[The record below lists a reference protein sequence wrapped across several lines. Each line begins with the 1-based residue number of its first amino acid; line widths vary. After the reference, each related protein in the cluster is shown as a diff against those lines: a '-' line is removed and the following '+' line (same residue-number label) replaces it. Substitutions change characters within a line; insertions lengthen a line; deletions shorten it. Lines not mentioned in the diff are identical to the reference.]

1 MFLLDSLQIRWLKN
15 LMMTYSVMMTQSWD
29 YIDSDIAKIFIS
41 EIDRNIYTLTILVL
55 TTILI
60 LELLL
65 MLDLWLGIIDLN
77 NTNNMN
83 ENRWRINACNIA
95 SSKSVELVYVLRS
108 KNKCIIIFDWGKL
121 AAAFYSLNLI
131 IKLGWCQ

>member
-1 MFLLDSLQIRWLKN
+1 
-15 LMMTYSVMMTQSWD
+15 MTYSVMMTQSWD

-83 ENRWRINACNIA
+83 ENR
-95 SSKSVELVYVLRS
+95 
-108 KNKCIIIFDWGKL
+108 
-121 AAAFYSLNLI
+121 
-131 IKLGWCQ
+131 

>member
-1 MFLLDSLQIRWLKN
+1 MDSEIVKF
-15 LMMTYSVMMTQSWD
+15 
-29 YIDSDIAKIFIS
+29 FIS
-41 EIDRNIYTLTILVL
+41 EIDRNMYTLTILVL

-83 ENRWRINACNIA
+83 EN
-95 SSKSVELVYVLRS
+95 K
-108 KNKCIIIFDWGKL
+108 
-121 AAAFYSLNLI
+121 
-131 IKLGWCQ
+131 